1 MARQGIGTG
10 SSPNDGT
17 GDNLRAAGG
26 KINDNFTE
34 LYEYFGDGSTLS
46 NGRWDVVS
54 SGINTLSS
62 VGIGTTNP
70 RFALEVGAVGASG
83 TSLYVNG
90 DARVTGILTVGSSSV
105 TLNGSTNEIIVGTG
119 ITINGNTGIISA
131 TQVTIAGER
140 LTGAGVTSLV
150 AGSNITLSGSTGQ
163 VTISSSGSGGGT
175 GAGGTWANYDTNT
188 GVSTT
193 KKVKIENDLEVTGV
207 TTISSAI
214 VGAAVTINASGV
226 NAIGIVTVGAA
237 LSLAGGVALEMG
249 TSADEGGAFI
259 MYNDSDRFFE
269 IYPNTS
275 SKSISI
281 RNNGTNAGDIRIS
294 SKDAVEISG
303 GAGGDG
309 DYSIRA
315 SSTGEAELYQQV
327 GGISGPSELRLT
339 TTAGGISVTGT
350 STCTGSVQVGSGQSF
365 GSSGASAA
373 VYYGDGS
380 NLTGIG
386 GGGIS
391 DGDKGDITV
400 SGSGATW
407 TIDADAV
414 TYTKMQNVATANRV
428 LGSTSADGV
437 VSEVQVATDMIADD
451 AISAAKLADTSVSA
465 GSYTNASITVD
476 AQGRLTSASTGTA
489 YGSRTTANAATGS
502 IADAASANIT
512 ITAAKTYVLHKIQ
525 TSAAAWVTL
534 YTDTSSRTSDASRVE
549 TTDPLPG
556 SGVVAEVIHAS
567 GTTSLITPGTIGFNN
582 DGTPSTNVYAKVVNK
597 SGSTQA
603 ITVTLTYLPLE

>member
-414 TYTKMQNVATANRV
+414 TYAKMQNVATANRV

>member
-163 VTISSSGSGGGT
+163 VTISSSGSGGT

-207 TTISSAI
+207 TTMSSAI

-226 NAIGIVTVGAA
+226 NAIGIVTARSGFQIGASGVGGTITSVGNAEFVGFVTA
-237 LSLAGGVALEMG
+237 KSGLRVPGGTG
-249 TSADEGGAFI
+249 TSNRVELGNSQEFTVQ
-259 MYNDSDRFFE
+259 Y
-269 IYPNTS
+269 NTS
-275 SKSISI
+275 STKGIISAASNSIDIQATTVRLLPNVGENGVIVNQNGAVDLYHDNALKLSTASI
-281 RNNGTNAGDIRIS
+281 
-294 SKDAVEISG
+294 
-303 GAGGDG
+303 GA
-309 DYSIRA
+309 
-315 SSTGEAELYQQV
+315 T
-327 GGISGPSELRLT
+327 
-339 TTAGGISVTGT
+339 VTG
-350 STCTGSVQVGSGQSF
+350 SLLVGAGQSF
-365 GSSGASAA
+365 GSIDGATA

-400 SGSGATW
+400 SSSGATW

-502 IADAASANIT
+502 IANAASANIT
-512 ITAAKTYVLHKIQ
+512 IAAAKTYVLHKIQ

-534 YTDTSSRTSDASRVE
+534 YTDTSSRTSDASRLE

>member
-10 SSPNDGT
+10 SSPNDGN
-17 GDNLRAAGG
+17 GDTLRAGAA
-26 KINDNFTE
+26 KVNDNFSEIYT
-34 LYEYFGDGSTLS
+34 YFGDGTNLNF
-46 NGRWDVVS
+46 NGGVWDTVS
-54 SGINTLSS
+54 AGINTISS

-70 RFALEVGAVGASG
+70 RFTLEVGAVGASG

-105 TLNGSTNEIIVGTG
+105 TLNGSTNEITVGTG
-119 ITINGNTGIISA
+119 ITISGNTGIISA
-131 TQVTIAGER
+131 TKVTIGGET

-150 AGSNITLSGSTGQ
+150 AGSNISLSGSTGR
-163 VTISSSGSGGGT
+163 VTISASGGGGGGSIAGINTIGTSHFKNLQLT
-175 GAGGTWANYDTNT
+175 GITT
-188 GVSTT
+188 GLNVS
-193 KKVKIENDLEVTGV
+193 
-207 TTISSAI
+207 
-214 VGAAVTINASGV
+214 
-226 NAIGIVTVGAA
+226 GIATVGTA
-237 LSLAGGVALEMG
+237 LSLAGGVNLEMG
-249 TSADEGGAFI
+249 TTADEAGSFI

-269 IYPNTS
+269 IGPVVAT
-275 SKSISI
+275 KSVNI
-281 RNNGTNAGDIRIS
+281 RNFGTNAGDIRIS
-294 SKDAVEISG
+294 SRDAVEISG
-303 GAGGDG
+303 GAGGSG

-339 TTAGGISVTGT
+339 TTNSGVNVTGVCTAT
-350 STCTGSVQVGSGQSF
+350 SFSGIGSALTGVVTSIV
-365 GSSGASAA
+365 A
-373 VYYGDGS
+373 GS
-380 NLTGIG
+380 NITLTGGPTGIVTISASGGG

-400 SGSGATW
+400 SNSGATW
-407 TIDADAV
+407 AIDADAV
-414 TYTKMQNVATANRV
+414 TYAKMQNVATANRV

-437 VSEVQVATDMIADD
+437 VSEVQVATNMIADD
-451 AISAAKLADTSVSA
+451 AVSAAKLANTAVSA

-476 AQGRLTSASTGTA
+476 AQGRLTAASSGTA

-502 IADAASANIT
+502 IANAASANIT
-512 ITAAKTYVLHKIQ
+512 IAAAKTYVLHKIQ

-534 YTDTSSRTSDASRVE
+534 YTDTSSRSSDSSRTE

>member
-10 SSPNDGT
+10 SSANDGS

-70 RFALEVGAVGASG
+70 RFTLEVGAVGASG

-131 TQVTIAGER
+131 TEVTIAGER

-163 VTISSSGSGGGT
+163 VTISSSGGGGGGSIAGINTIGTSHFKNLQLT
-175 GAGGTWANYDTNT
+175 GITT
-188 GVSTT
+188 GLNVS
-193 KKVKIENDLEVTGV
+193 
-207 TTISSAI
+207 
-214 VGAAVTINASGV
+214 
-226 NAIGIVTVGAA
+226 GIATVGTA
-237 LSLAGGVALEMG
+237 LSLAGGVNLEMG
-249 TSADEGGAFI
+249 TPSDEGGTFI
-259 MYNDSDRFFE
+259 MYNDSNRFFE
-269 IYPNTS
+269 IFPVVAD
-275 SKSISI
+275 KSISI
-281 RNNGTNAGDIRIS
+281 RNNGSNAGDIRIN
-294 SKDAVEISG
+294 SKTAVEIG
-303 GAGGDG
+303 GGGGGSG

-315 SSTGEAELYQQV
+315 SETGEAELYQQV
-327 GGISGPSELRLT
+327 GGVSGPSELRLT
-339 TTAGGISVTGT
+339 TTNSGVNVTGVCTAT
-350 STCTGSVQVGSGQSF
+350 SFSGIGSALTGVVTSIV
-365 GSSGASAA
+365 A
-373 VYYGDGS
+373 GS
-380 NLTGIG
+380 NITLTGGPTGIVTISASG
-386 GGGIS
+386 GGG
-391 DGDKGDITV
+391 GDIT
-400 SGSGATW
+400 
-407 TIDADAV
+407 AV
-414 TYTKMQNVATANRV
+414 TAGTGLSGGGASGDVTLNLAN
-428 LGSTSADGV
+428 
-437 VSEVQVATDMIADD
+437 
-451 AISAAKLADTSVSA
+451 TSVSA
-465 GSYTNASITVD
+465 GSYTNTSITVD
-476 AQGRLTSASTGTA
+476 AQGRLTAASSGTA

-512 ITAAKTYVLHKIQ
+512 IAAAKTYVLHKIQ

-534 YTDTSSRTSDASRVE
+534 YTDTSSRSSDASRTE

-556 SGVVAEVIHAS
+556 SGVIAEVIHAS

>member
-207 TTISSAI
+207 TT
-214 VGAAVTINASGV
+214 
-226 NAIGIVTVGAA
+226 
-237 LSLAGGVALEMG
+237 
-249 TSADEGGAFI
+249 
-259 MYNDSDRFFE
+259 
-269 IYPNTS
+269 
-275 SKSISI
+275 
-281 RNNGTNAGDIRIS
+281 
-294 SKDAVEISG
+294 
-303 GAGGDG
+303 
-309 DYSIRA
+309 
-315 SSTGEAELYQQV
+315 STGGFV
-327 GGISGPSELRLT
+327 GN
-339 TTAGGISVTGT
+339 VTGT
-350 STCTGSVQVGSGQSF
+350 ATGLSGSPNITINNLTGVAATFTGVLTYENVTNVDSLGLGTFRNGLIVQGTGTTSTTLNVSGVSTLTGNSFVGSAVSIYA
-365 GSSGASAA
+365 SSGIVSATA
-373 VYYGDGS
+373 FYGDGS
-380 NLTGIG
+380 NLTGIS
-386 GGGIS
+386 GGIS

-414 TYTKMQNVATANRV
+414 TYAKMQNVATANRV

>member
-1 MARQGIGTG
+1 M
-10 SSPNDGT
+10 
-17 GDNLRAAGG
+17 
-26 KINDNFTE
+26 
-34 LYEYFGDGSTLS
+34 
-46 NGRWDVVS
+46 
-54 SGINTLSS
+54 
-62 VGIGTTNP
+62 
-70 RFALEVGAVGASG
+70 
-83 TSLYVNG
+83 
-90 DARVTGILTVGSSSV
+90 
-105 TLNGSTNEIIVGTG
+105 
-119 ITINGNTGIISA
+119 
-131 TQVTIAGER
+131 
-140 LTGAGVTSLV
+140 TGAGVTSLV

-414 TYTKMQNVATANRV
+414 TYAKMQNVATANRV

>member
-34 LYEYFGDGSTLS
+34 VYNYFGDGNNLS
-46 NGRWDVVS
+46 FSGGVWDIVS
-54 SGINTLSS
+54 SGINTISS

-70 RFALEVGAVGASG
+70 RFTLEVGAVGASG

-105 TLNGSTNEIIVGTG
+105 TLNGSTNEITVGTG
-119 ITINGNTGIISA
+119 ITISGNTGIISA
-131 TQVTIAGER
+131 TQVTIAGET

-163 VTISSSGSGGGT
+163 VTISSSGGGGGAT
-175 GAGGTWANYDTNT
+175 GAGGTWSNYD
-188 GVSTT
+188 GVLGVTTT
-193 KKVKIENDLEVTGV
+193 KKVKIQNNLEVTGV
-207 TTISSAI
+207 TTSTSGLRI
-214 VGAAVTINASGV
+214 VGGGLTVTGVSTFHNDIDMEGDIVFGTQGDKLIFGPSNYPASGGSIEINV
-226 NAIGIVTVGAA
+226 TASDKSTIGGNSGELRIHNTEATNAAFDFRCRNYYF
-237 LSLAGGVALEMG
+237 LDE
-249 TSADEGGAFI
+249 SADYFALF
-259 MYNDSDRFFE
+259 YNGQVRLYHPATSGSIGDQKFE
-269 IYPNTS
+269 
-275 SKSISI
+275 
-281 RNNGTNAGDIRIS
+281 
-294 SKDAVEISG
+294 
-303 GAGGDG
+303 
-309 DYSIRA
+309 
-315 SSTGEAELYQQV
+315 
-327 GGISGPSELRLT
+327 
-339 TTAGGISVTGT
+339 TTAAGVSITGT

-365 GSSGASAA
+365 GSSTGSAA

-380 NLTGIG
+380 NLTGISG
-386 GGGIS
+386 GGG
-391 DGDKGDITV
+391 GDIT
-400 SGSGATW
+400 
-407 TIDADAV
+407 AV
-414 TYTKMQNVATANRV
+414 TAGTGLSGGGTTGDVTLNLANTA
-428 LGSTSADGV
+428 
-437 VSEVQVATDMIADD
+437 
-451 AISAAKLADTSVSA
+451 VSA
-465 GSYTNASITVD
+465 GSYTNTSITVD
-476 AQGRLTSASTGTA
+476 AQGRLTAASSGTA

-502 IADAASANIT
+502 IADAAAADIT

-534 YTDTSSRTSDASRVE
+534 YVDTSSRTSDASRAE